1 MAETSGLLLD
11 GAEPQQLDKAL
22 TSFGFPVGPA
32 SLADEVGIDVAGHV
46 QEFLGAD
53 PTLGDRMGGGSTQA
67 LHEMIEKGMLGRKS
81 GKGFFLYDAKSK
93 SKSKPNNPEV

>member
-46 QEFLGAD
+46 QEVRRPRCHMRCTVLLNIAHSDGVSCVLVCFD
-53 PTLGDRMGGGSTQA
+53 M
-67 LHEMIEKGMLGRKS
+67 
-81 GKGFFLYDAKSK
+81 
-93 SKSKPNNPEV
+93 